1 MNTTLPFII
10 TGGPGSGKTTLLES
24 MECEEIQVFPE
35 VPRQLIIEQSRVI
48 NGTLPWVDL
57 SGFAELCFR
66 EMLTQKQVTLNY
78 PLTFLDRAIPD
89 ICAYLSWGNLEIPQ
103 HIALEASSGYQQ
115 LVIFC
120 EPTLETYVQDD
131 IRPYPFEEAL
141 VIHRKLYQLY
151 ESMGYQIVSLPLLPV
166 KERAALLTS
175 ICREYLRVV

>member
-1 MNTTLPFII
+1 MNTTLPFIV

-24 MECEEIQVFPE
+24 IECEDTQVFPE
-35 VPRQLIIEQSRVI
+35 VPRQLIIEQSQI
-48 NGTLPWVDL
+48 ANGILPWVDL

-66 EMLTQKQVTLNY
+66 EMLTQKHAALDS

-120 EPTLETYVQDD
+120 EPTLETYVQDE

-141 VIHRKLYQLY
+141 AIHKKLYALY
-151 ESMGYQIVSLPLLPV
+151 ESMGYQIVSLPLLPI
-166 KERAALLTS
+166 KERKALLSS
-175 ICREYLRVV
+175 ICREYLRAV